1 MKKLT
6 VLVNNSYYGLLIAN
20 TAINLCDAYTVMVGL
35 EPIPLIKLLEN
46 SEVNLIINP
55 VSKYPWRLRY
65 GETGLYIKVC
75 EWTPLHLY
83 LSIYHGINTNI
94 ISEDELYSKYI
105 EQSY

>member
-6 VLVNNSYYGLLIAN
+6 VRVNNSYCGLLIAN
-20 TAINLCDAYTVMVGL
+20 TALNLCDAYTVMVGL
-35 EPIPLIKLLEN
+35 EPIPLIELLEK
-46 SEVNLIINP
+46 SEVNLITLVGN
-55 VSKYPWRLRY
+55 YQLRY
-65 GETGLYIKVC
+65 EENGLYIKLH
-75 EWTPLHLY
+75 EWIPLHFY